1 MERLCRTTWAPSTVD
16 NTLLEADKDRLR
28 GQKQSK
34 NIATLENNGKK
45 IDDDGEKAELFAN
58 RLKVIF
64 SDENQERFDKETK
77 KKVDEFHEQ
86 NKIEDIYTQSEKRP
100 KLFTMRDLC
109 RALKALNNKTSTDH
123 EGISNKLLKNLSYIA
138 KEKLLT
144 VFNLC

>member
-1 MERLCRTTWAPSTVD
+1 M
-16 NTLLEADKDRLR
+16 
-28 GQKQSK
+28 
-34 NIATLENNGKK
+34 
-45 IDDDGEKAELFAN
+45 FAN